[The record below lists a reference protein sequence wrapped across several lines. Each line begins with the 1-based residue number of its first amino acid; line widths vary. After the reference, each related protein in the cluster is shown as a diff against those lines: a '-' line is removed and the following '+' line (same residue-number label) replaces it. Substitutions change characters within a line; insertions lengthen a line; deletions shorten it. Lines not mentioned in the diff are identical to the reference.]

1 MTRFW
6 LFVLLTIVTVF
17 AECSLLN
24 ADYVPEKADT
34 ASSFCPFKSMSWAL
48 YFNNRFACHEMFRIC
63 IESMFL
69 WNSPPPP
76 HPPHPQMFGAT
87 YFCDK
92 TKQQSVMV
100 TLNASVCLFVNVPE
114 LKLGGSFSVGL
125 ESSVCSYLSTPVH
138 AVIQTSRAVVFPA
151 SLCVLKLILM
161 RIAFFTQ
168 LTFSFSPDVA
178 FFTQQTFSFNP
189 DMVLFT

>member
-1 MTRFW
+1 
-6 LFVLLTIVTVF
+6 
-17 AECSLLN
+17 
-24 ADYVPEKADT
+24 
-34 ASSFCPFKSMSWAL
+34 
-48 YFNNRFACHEMFRIC
+48 
-63 IESMFL
+63 
-69 WNSPPPP
+69 
-76 HPPHPQMFGAT
+76 MFGAT